1 MKYFLFFILFSCS
14 VLNGVAQKKKK
25 QTEQRAV
32 EETQVPVQPQPEV
45 QPQPPAQSQIN
56 QVYLHYARKYSL
68 ATQWND
74 YEVAKNALYDM
85 IIENPGN
92 DSLLFTLAY
101 YYYENQQFAPSLL
114 INQEL
119 LARQPKNLSY
129 LEMAAVSAES
139 LGVKDKALQ
148 NYETL
153 YLLSNSVNTL
163 YKISFLQYDMKRYN
177 EAATNVDILLTKPEI
192 ATLMVIYNDAGG
204 KQKEYIMK
212 VPVLNLKGLLAL
224 EKGDKLSAKKL
235 FEEALKLAPDFV
247 LTKENLAKTK

>member
-1 MKYFLFFILFSCS
+1 
-14 VLNGVAQKKKK
+14 
-25 QTEQRAV
+25 
-32 EETQVPVQPQPEV
+32 EETQVPVTPQSQPEV
-45 QPQPPAQSQIN
+45 QAQPQAESQVNPI
-56 QVYLHYARKYSL
+56 YLHYVRKYSL

-101 YYYENQQFAPSLL
+101 YYYENQQYAPSLL

-119 LARQPKNLSY
+119 LARQPKNLNY

-153 YLLSNSVNTL
+153 YLLSNNVNTL
-163 YKISFLQYDMKRYN
+163 YKISFLQFDMKRYN
-177 EAATNVDILLTKPEI
+177 EALTNVDILLSKPEI
-192 ATLMVIYNDAGG
+192 NTLKVYYNDAAG

-212 VPVLNLKGLLAL
+212 VSVLNLKGLIML
-224 EKGDKLSAKKL
+224 ENGDKPGARKL